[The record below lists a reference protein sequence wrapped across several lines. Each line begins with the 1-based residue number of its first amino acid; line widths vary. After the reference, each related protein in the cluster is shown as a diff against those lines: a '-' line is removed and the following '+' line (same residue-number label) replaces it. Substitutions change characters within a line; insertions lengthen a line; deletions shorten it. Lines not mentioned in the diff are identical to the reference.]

1 MSAAIVPAG
10 KQVALLLQGGGAL
23 GSYQAGVYAALAEA
37 GYAPDWVAGISIGAI
52 NAALIAGNA
61 PTDRVDRLRAF
72 WEGVTAPGLPIFGF
86 AAPGYAGLGHAALER
101 GAAVAGALTVGR
113 PGFFARWDPISW
125 MLAGFPPSHYHTDP
139 LRQTLERLVDFDR
152 IAAGPTR
159 LSVGAVHV
167 ASGEM
172 RYFDSRETRI
182 GPAHVLAS
190 SALPP
195 GFAAAE
201 IEGEAYWDGG
211 LVSNTPLQYVL
222 SCYPRRSLLAF
233 QVDVFAAAGVVPR
246 DADGVEERMKEIR
259 FASRTRLGTETFAT
273 MHEIRHR
280 LDRLLAQLPEA
291 LRATPE
297 ARYLSEIACVTTMD
311 IVQLTARPEAPE
323 GAAKDYEFSR
333 TSMEARWARGQ
344 ADARAILDAAP
355 WREAAGPEVGVRVF
369 ADAARAAVAG

>member
-1 MSAAIVPAG
+1 MNAAIVPAG

-61 PTDRVDRLRAF
+61 PADRVDRLRAF
-72 WEGVTAPGLPIFGF
+72 WEGVTAPAPLVAGF
-86 AAPGYAGLGHAALER
+86 ACPGFAALER
-101 GAAVAGALTVGR
+101 GAAVAGALAFGR
-113 PGFFARWDPISW
+113 PGFFDRWDPVGW
-125 MLAGFPPSHYHTDP
+125 MLAGFPPSHYDTDP
-139 LRQTLERLVDFDR
+139 LRRTLERLVDFDR

-159 LSVGAVHV
+159 LSVGAVHL

-182 GPAHVLAS
+182 DPAHVLAS

-195 GFAAAE
+195 GFAAVE
-201 IEGEAYWDGG
+201 IAGEAYWDGG

-233 QVDVFAAAGVVPR
+233 QVDVFAAAGAVPR
-246 DADGVEERMKEIR
+246 DADAVEERMKEIR
-259 FASRTRLGTETFAT
+259 FASRTRLGTETFAM

-291 LRATPE
+291 LRTTPE

-323 GAAKDYEFSR
+323 GATKDYEFSR
-333 TSMEARWARGQ
+333 ASMEARWARGQ
-344 ADARAILDAAP
+344 ADGRAMLDAAP
-355 WREAAGPEVGVRVF
+355 WREAAGPAVGVRVF